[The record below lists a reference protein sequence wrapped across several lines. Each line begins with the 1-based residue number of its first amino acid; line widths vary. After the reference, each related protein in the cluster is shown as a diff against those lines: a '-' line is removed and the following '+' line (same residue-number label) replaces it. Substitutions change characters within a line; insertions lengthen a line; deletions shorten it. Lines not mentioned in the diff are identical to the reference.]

1 MKCVI
6 CNGRVFGFGH
16 NAEPV
21 MIGICCDICND
32 TRVIPTR
39 INNLLGAG
47 AGNEVSESDGSGDGG
62 GD

>member
-32 TRVIPTR
+32 TKVIPTR

-47 AGNEVSESDGSGDGG
+47 IGNVVDNDDGDGG
-62 GD
+62 E

>member
-21 MIGICCDICND
+21 MIGICCEICND
-32 TRVIPTR
+32 TKVIPTR

-47 AGNEVSESDGSGDGG
+47 IGNEVSESDGSGDGG